1 MKRKFFQ
8 LAGGLFLSIICLA
21 ALLSVSGLEKARAQ
35 EKSNLWQ
42 MTDNKEIL
50 AQPFDQ
56 GITDPRVMA
65 IKIIQIMLAFV
76 AIICLFLII
85 YAGFTWMTAGGEEE
99 KVNKAKKTIKYALS
113 GVVVIIFSYYLLE
126 WVVKIVN
133 EEIFEALP

>member
-1 MKRKFFQ
+1 
-8 LAGGLFLSIICLA
+8 
-21 ALLSVSGLEKARAQ
+21 
-35 EKSNLWQ
+35 
-42 MTDNKEIL
+42 